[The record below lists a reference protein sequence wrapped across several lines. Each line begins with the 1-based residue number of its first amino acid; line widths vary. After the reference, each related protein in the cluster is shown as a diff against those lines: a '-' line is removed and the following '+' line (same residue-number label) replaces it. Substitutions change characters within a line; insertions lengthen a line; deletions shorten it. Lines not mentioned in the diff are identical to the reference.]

1 MKEAESMTKLIV
13 VRHGQSVSNLKK
25 RFTGQFETPLTELGH
40 AQAEATARYLD
51 EYRIDRIYA
60 SDLSRAMDTARHT
73 AVRQGLEVISERGFR
88 EIDAGLWET
97 REYEFLRNNYHESY
111 SKWIND
117 IGRAHP
123 DGGESV
129 LALSERVLAALDRV
143 VSENRGKTVAVFTH
157 ATPVRM
163 MGCKWFGLDSTDATR
178 VPFCANAS
186 VSIVEYEDDGS
197 FRLIQYG
204 YDKHQGEHKTKLP
217 KGLV

>member
-1 MKEAESMTKLIV
+1 MTTLIV
-13 VRHGQSVSNLKK
+13 VRHGQSVSNLEK

-51 EYRIDRIYA
+51 SFRIDRIYA

-73 AVRQGLEVISERGFR
+73 AVRQGLDVIPTKGFR
-88 EIDAGLWET
+88 EINAGLWET
-97 REYEFLRNNYHESY
+97 KEYSFLRATYPESY
-111 SKWIND
+111 ERWLTD

-129 LALSERVLAALDRV
+129 KELAARVLTALDRV
-143 VSENRGKTVAVFTH
+143 LSDNRGKTVAIFTH

-163 MGCKWFGLDSTDATR
+163 MGCKWFGIDPIDAAS
-178 VPFCANAS
+178 VPFCTNAS
-186 VSIVEYEDDGS
+186 VSVVEYEDDGS
-197 FRLIQYG
+197 FRLIKYG
-204 YDKHQGEHKTKLP
+204 YDEHQGEHKTKLP

>member
-1 MKEAESMTKLIV
+1 MTTLIV
-13 VRHGQSVSNLKK
+13 VRHGQSVSNLEK

-40 AQAEATARYLD
+40 EQAEATARYLD
-51 EYRIDRIYA
+51 GFRIDRIYA

-73 AVRQGLEVISERGFR
+73 AVRQGLEVIPEKGFR

-97 REYEFLRNNYHESY
+97 REYSFLWNTYRESY
-111 SKWIND
+111 DKWLHD

-129 LALSERVLAALDRV
+129 LELSARVLAALDRV

-163 MGCKWFGLDSTDATR
+163 MGCKWFGFDPTDAPK
-178 VPFCANAS
+178 VPFCTNAS

-197 FRLIQYG
+197 FRLVEYG
-204 YDKHQGEHKTKLP
+204 YDEHQGEHKTKLP